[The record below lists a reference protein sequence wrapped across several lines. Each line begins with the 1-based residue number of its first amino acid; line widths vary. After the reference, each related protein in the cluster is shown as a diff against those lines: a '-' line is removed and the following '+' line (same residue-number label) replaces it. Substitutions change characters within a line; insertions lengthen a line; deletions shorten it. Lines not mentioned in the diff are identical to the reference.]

1 MDQKI
6 KIESFESDCLDEHSI
21 KVESFYEPK
30 LEIDES
36 ALLEDP
42 LNVSSNAQ
50 GPFSYEIK
58 TEIKSEINDVC
69 ENCSE
74 IVIKTEEDSLVINPI
89 SIIPG
94 ADKPFQ
100 CDQCNKQY
108 SRKDN
113 LKQHIDTVHEGK
125 KSVFACDHCNK
136 QYSQKGHLNQH
147 IASVHDG
154 KKFDCDQCNKQ
165 FYYKTH
171 LNRHI
176 ASVHDGKKS
185 ECDQCNKQFLD
196 KGNLK
201 RHISAVHD
209 GKALKTK
216 QDSMVKHSVGYERK
230 SIDFNVQQ
238 KVNKNKLK
246 NNPLKIKF
254 KEHIEAV
261 HEGTIPK
268 PYQCQICDSKF
279 RFPSLLKRHI
289 RSVHEGKRP
298 FHCNLCISAFYE
310 KTKLKEHIEAVH
322 EGTIPK
328 PYQCQMCDSKFRFPS
343 LLNRHIAQIHDGEK
357 GDKTDLQ
364 PTQVPINVSY
374 FSLSENSYIFVLLL

>member
-6 KIESFESDCLDEHSI
+6 KIESFASDCLAEFQDQHFI
-21 KVESFYEPK
+21 KVENVYEPK
-30 LEIDES
+30 LEPNVS

-42 LNVSSNAQ
+42 LNVLSDAQ

-58 TEIKSEINDVC
+58 AEIKTEIKTDLNDFS

-74 IVIKTEEDSLVINPI
+74 IGIKTEEDSLVIDPI
-89 SIIPG
+89 RIISG
-94 ADKPFQ
+94 ADKHFQ

-108 SRKDN
+108 SRRDN

-154 KKFDCDQCNKQ
+154 KKFDCDHCNKQ

-185 ECDQCNKQFLD
+185 ECDQCNKQFLN

-201 RHISAVHD
+201 RHISAVHG
-209 GKALKTK
+209 GKPLKTK
-216 QDSMVKHSVGYERK
+216 QDLLVKLSVVNERK
-230 SIDFNVQQ
+230 NKDFNFQQ
-238 KVNKNKLK
+238 KVNKKK
-246 NNPLKIKF
+246 SKKNPLKIKF

-261 HEGTIPK
+261 HDGNIPK

-279 RFPSLLKRHI
+279 CFPSLLKRHI

-343 LLNRHIAQIHDGEK
+343 LLNRHIAQIHNG
-357 GDKTDLQ
+357 
-364 PTQVPINVSY
+364 
-374 FSLSENSYIFVLLL
+374 